1 MELEWDCLD
10 GGCQAAQTPL
20 GRITAWE
27 DGTLVV
33 PGRENRRYESLLA
46 AKIAARKELEMIDGD
61 RKRMQVE
68 FARRLAEMLGI
79 ELAKPITPILDQEDG
94 PEVVTSAAHEVVRSL
109 AQHQQR
115 GELLRRPCVAC
126 GLGQVT
132 FARAESNG
140 HARWNCDCGLVSG
153 ME

>member
-1 MELEWDCLD
+1 M
-10 GGCQAAQTPL
+10 T
-20 GRITAWE
+20 
-27 DGTLVV
+27 
-33 PGRENRRYESLLA
+33 
-46 AKIAARKELEMIDGD
+46 DGD

-79 ELAKPITPILDQEDG
+79 ELAKPITPILDQEGG
-94 PEVVTSAAHEVVRSL
+94 PEVVTGAAHEVVRSL

-115 GELLRRPCVAC
+115 GEVLRRACVAC

-132 FARAESNG
+132 FARAVGNG
-140 HARWNCDCGLVSG
+140 RAWWRCDCGLISG